1 MSMTTVEHSHLSL
14 ASSQTMSVIVTA
26 RGDRSKTQHVRRRAR
41 RRLSAPSSST
51 QPSLKICRTL
61 SYSLEA
67 LDLSSASPTQALAHL
82 RILVLSYLADLER
95 RLREFVTPEVWKQG
109 EHTME
114 DAVQWARTA
123 LDMLEGIRTDV
134 CSHLPEVPFSDIS
147 MDAFLSSFPDLPDV
161 PNFAEMRSHWPD
173 MSEMRSHLPDMPDM
187 RSRLP
192 DMPSLSEMSS
202 EMYSKFDDV
211 RAKFNEIDFRVPF
224 SYIPVLSDRLETLHS
239 HLCSI
244 EVADKSFASFT
255 PNTVLSSILD
265 SLLNSEMLA
274 DILNSKPSD
283 VIYEGEDMLERA
295 ALEVANAVKRSLQG
309 VHLIKYSELPH
320 QWRNNPFVTHG
331 YRRVLNVFFIQYRL
345 TIAQIYTHRKM
356 AAYPIVSYYTT
367 QRIP

>member
-1 MSMTTVEHSHLSL
+1 MHKYQTLFPSSPAAHTLPSPTMSMTAVEHSPSPL
-14 ASSQTMSVIVTA
+14 ASSQTMSVAVTA

-41 RRLSAPSSST
+41 RRLSAPSSSA
-51 QPSLKICRTL
+51 QPSIKLCRTL

-67 LDLSSASPTQALAHL
+67 LDLSSVSPTQTLAHL

-95 RLREFVTPEVWKQG
+95 RLREFGTPEVWKQG

-123 LDMLEGIRTDV
+123 LDMLEGIRDDV

-147 MDAFLSSFPDLPDV
+147 MDTFLKSFPDLPDV

-187 RSRLP
+187 RSHLP

-211 RAKFNEIDFRVPF
+211 RTKFNELDFRGPF
-224 SYIPVLSDRLETLHS
+224 SYVPVLSDRLETLHS

-274 DILNSKPSD
+274 DILNSKPAD
-283 VIYEGEDMLERA
+283 VILEGEDMLERA
-295 ALEVANAVKRSLQG
+295 ALEVAHAVKRSLQG
-309 VHLIKYSELPH
+309 VHLIKYSDLPH

-331 YRRVLNVFFIQYRL
+331 YR
-345 TIAQIYTHRKM
+345 
-356 AAYPIVSYYTT
+356 
-367 QRIP
+367 